1 MSTDTKDGPAL
12 DAMGQRIRY
21 AREWHHW
28 EAKDL
33 RAELEEIGLSISRQQ
48 LSNYENIESTNPSL
62 ALLEGIGRVTGF
74 NPGWLAFGVGP
85 VFAID
90 PVVQLIRAA
99 NARSL
104 FKGSVRERKQRA
116 ALKSYGADPAQ
127 VDECLAK
134 PLLAPI
140 NDATARAIEK
150 ACEKPTGWLDSPPTD
165 RRRQSKRDMSILV
178 EAINFAGAAIRLPER
193 QRHALQTLI
202 AAFGQTWKIPG

>member
-1 MSTDTKDGPAL
+1 MSTDAKSSLSL
-12 DAMGQRIRY
+12 DTMGQRIRY
-21 AREWHHW
+21 AREWNNW

-33 RAELEEIGLSISRQQ
+33 RAALDGLGLAISRQQ

-62 ALLEGIGRVTGF
+62 ALLAAIGQVTGF
-74 NPGWLAFGVGP
+74 SPGWLAFGAGP

-116 ALKSYGADPAQ
+116 ALKSHGADPAQ
-127 VDECLAK
+127 VDICLAK

-140 NDATARAIEK
+140 DDITARAIEK
-150 ACEKPTGWLDSPPTD
+150 ACEKPTGWMDSPPTD
-165 RRRQSKRDMSILV
+165 QRRQSKRDMSILV
-178 EAINFAGAAIRLPER
+178 EAINFASAAIRLPEQ

-202 AAFGQTWKIPG
+202 AAFAKQ